1 MSSRLLAHCAWV
13 KGTRSGNSCEGTV
26 AGVPVTQRNNSR
38 QSGTLSRGKRCVD
51 GVSRETSVT
60 LARCRFHLVPAGGAA
75 AGTKVSAVTG
85 RGEHK
90 DGGLLGPGHAG
101 QKNARGPKEATG
113 PRDAPRPWGSPG
125 PPSHRHPSPPP
136 PRLCR
141 QSQSRSARRPP
152 ARVRV
157 RQSPPARRTLPF
169 HWLRRLSV
177 KLVPRPPSPPSVSR
191 ARSGFTPVT
200 RVARLQGRVGLPL
213 GRRLRLSGAEPPS
226 PGPSPSAAQGYL
238 SAVLLHPSEAPTP
251 HSGLQTLSPAPACGV
266 SA

>member
-26 AGVPVTQRNNSR
+26 SGVPVTLRNNSR
-38 QSGTLSRGKRCVD
+38 LSGTLSRGKRCVD

-60 LARCRFHLVPAGGAA
+60 LARCRFHLIPAGGAA

-101 QKNARGPKEATG
+101 QKNARGPEEATG

-136 PRLCR
+136 PRLRR

-169 HWLRRLSV
+169 HWLQHLSV
-177 KLVPRPPSPPSVSR
+177 RLVPPPTIAALRQPGSVRLHARHSGGPAARACRPPPRPPAPAVKRRAAQPWTEPVRR
-191 ARSGFTPVT
+191 ARLPVC
-200 RVARLQGRVGLPL
+200 R
-213 GRRLRLSGAEPPS
+213 
-226 PGPSPSAAQGYL
+226 
-238 SAVLLHPSEAPTP
+238 
-251 HSGLQTLSPAPACGV
+251 PAPPE
-266 SA
+266 